1 MKIYNYHEK
10 TNEFLKQ
17 SDAIISPLEPN
28 QFLYPAFST
37 DIAPPAINKNQVA
50 VFKNNAW
57 QIQPDFRGKIYWLDD
72 GDGNIEKITIA
83 DIGDIIPKK
92 AILTEPIAK
101 IPSLKEF
108 KTAVINQINQIAYQ
122 KSFDDNQID
131 YQNAYMQAKEILSK
145 STGQNIDDR
154 DYPSVKID
162 VIVGTIDPRN
172 KHPVKTLKQAAQL
185 IIFTR
190 NIWLNKIDN
199 IRKTRKTANAAVKSA
214 TTKKQISDI
223 LTNIIWGENANI

>member
-1 MKIYNYHEK
+1 MKIYHYDMI

-17 SDAIISPLEPN
+17 SDAIISPLEPD

-37 DIAPPAINKNQVA
+37 NIAPPAINKNQVA
-50 VFKNNAW
+50 VLKNNAW
-57 QIQPDFRGKIYWLDD
+57 QVTRDLRGKIYWLPD
-72 GDGNIEKITIA
+72 GDGNFEKITIEN
-83 DIGDIIPKK
+83 IGDIFPKK

-101 IPSLKEF
+101 IPSLRQF
-108 KTAVINQINQIAYQ
+108 KAAVISQINQIAYQ

-131 YQNAYMQAKEILSK
+131 YQNAFRQAKEILSK
-145 STGQNIDDR
+145 STSEDLDEKK
-154 DYPSVKID
+154 YPSVKID
-162 VIVGTIDPRN
+162 ISVGTIDPRS
-172 KHPVKTLKQAAQL
+172 KQPVKNLRQAAEV
-185 IIFTR
+185 IILTR

-223 LTNIIWGENANI
+223 LNNIIWGENANI